1 MKKLLYLLLLLAAC
15 STPAADD
22 TPALSNRILLYVDDI
37 PLSEEMYRQHFAQ
50 KGYQLPED
58 KHEQKALQ
66 SRIVNEMVNILLMSR
81 EAEKQQLAKQ
91 PQTKLALEIA
101 RQNYLAKALVGEYLA
116 EIEVTDDELAAAY
129 REIEEEAVK
138 RAEYNVA
145 HILLKSQQE
154 AQTVISEL
162 ESGKDFAAVARASS
176 EDASKSSGGE
186 LGWVSASQVE
196 PEFAKALLKL
206 NKDEMTIAPVQTK
219 FGWHIIKVRDINRQK
234 VPPLAEIKSKLT
246 ELITQRKL
254 MGKIETLRN
263 AATIKKPEDKY
274 QQLPQIK

>member
-206 NKDEMTIAPVQTK
+206 NKDELTIAPVQTK